1 MLDTSVALATA
12 ADEETAASAN
22 RAKAGMVEEDE
33 AIAGHN
39 YLNEDEAIADEVASE
54 VRVLDGKLVVEMHV
68 PKECRPSI

>member
-1 MLDTSVALATA
+1 
-12 ADEETAASAN
+12 
-22 RAKAGMVEEDE
+22 MVEEDE